1 MRISRQVIAGR
12 VKRLIDGF
20 PDTLPHAPE
29 IYAEM
34 MVEEIIRAN
43 PSEAVLA
50 AACQHFLDKWYHLP
64 AIADMIEELAVQER
78 EAATRRLIARVKAS
92 AP

>member
-1 MRISRQVIAGR
+1 MRIRRQVVAGR

-20 PDTLPHAPE
+20 PDTPPHAPE

-34 MVEEIIRAN
+34 MVEEIVRAN

-50 AACQHFLDKWYHLP
+50 AACQHFIDKWYHLP

-78 EAATRRLIARVKAS
+78 EAVTKRMIERVKR
-92 AP
+92 